1 MDWFGIGLGLTLVF
15 VYSSLTSVYK
25 AVEGHLVYFQANKQ
39 IQHIYINKQKDQ
51 WFAFVFLNLTGS

>member
-25 AVEGHLVYFQANKQ
+25 AVEGHLVYFQAKKQ
-39 IQHIYINKQKDQ
+39 IQHIYINKQKDH
-51 WFAFVFLNLTGS
+51 WFAFVFFFFLI